1 MGFPYSILSALEN
14 LPGLAEADSSHLPI
28 SGAFWS
34 GVLPFSSLIAPAQM
48 RKPIDILK
56 SIDQL
61 RSAAPAS
68 AVFSNATACVSDS
81 NKPDPVGFRRSA
93 DVSILAAIGYGR

>member
-1 MGFPYSILSALEN
+1 MLEN

-28 SGAFWS
+28 SGTFWS

-48 RKPIDILK
+48 RKSIDILK

-68 AVFSNATACVSDS
+68 AVFSNATACASDS
-81 NKPDPVGFRRSA
+81 NEPDCVGFRRSA
-93 DVSILAAIGYGR
+93 DVSILASIGCGR